1 MLVRRRRHLRTSHVE
16 RCWGSA
22 GSLERRGWGRLR
34 MLLRRVCLVLMR
46 GLLVCSIIR
55 QERHLYIL
63 PMTRS
68 NLVRVRECKTSE
80 GLVGVVVAVAV
91 AVEGSLGQGERRS
104 PVALDAAVEDPALDN
119 QALEDLHSPVVLR
132 AASRT
137 ARSSTV
143 AGATW
148 RIRVR
153 LHSPGVP

>member
-22 GSLERRGWGRLR
+22 GSLERRGRGRLR
-34 MLLRRVCLVLMR
+34 MLVRRVCLVLMR

-55 QERHLYIL
+55 QERHLYIH

-68 NLVRVRECKTSE
+68 NLVGVRECRTSE

-91 AVEGSLGQGERRS
+91 EDSQGQVVHHS
-104 PVALDAAVEDPALDN
+104 PGALDAAAEDLALDT
-119 QALEDLHSPVVLR
+119 QDQEDLHSPEVLL
-132 AASRT
+132 AALRT
-137 ARSSTV
+137 ARSWTV

-148 RIRVR
+148 RTRVR
-153 LHSPGVP
+153 LRSPCVP